1 MKPYK
6 FRLATVQRLREAHRD
21 TQRMRLVEAQQAADL
36 LNEQRQMVAQEIE
49 GQQLFQ
55 RELVAKPRLDV
66 GLLSEAQRYELL
78 LRSQQTSLA
87 EQANTIATEVERRR
101 LSLAEAERDVK
112 TLEKLDERQREQHR
126 YMADRAETKLMD
138 ELAMQRPRGK

>member
-36 LNEQRQMVAQEIE
+36 LNEQRRMVAQEIE
-49 GQQLFQ
+49 GQQTFQ
-55 RELVAKPRLDV
+55 RELVGRPRLDV

-101 LSLAEAERDVK
+101 LALAEAERDVK
-112 TLEKLDERQREQHR
+112 TLEKLDQRQREQHR
-126 YMADRAETKLMD
+126 YIVQRANTKLMD